1 MHPAIKVIIGA
12 LMTVIGVYSSITFS
26 DQLIDLVLGGIG
38 PLLVLIGAFIVW
50 LESDEWKMKREEN
63 KKQKDKNGLQEQ
75 LQNAQSM
82 RDQQT
87 RNKEQNKGLNT
98 GSSDSDSSQNT
109 ISKDYSEVLEATV
122 DEAKQSISEME
133 NPNYDALIAAE
144 RRDKGRK
151 TLLNWLER
159 QRE

>member
-26 DQLIDLVLGGIG
+26 DQLLDLVLGGIG

-63 KKQKDKNGLQEQ
+63 KKQKDTNGLQEQ

-87 RNKEQNKGLNT
+87 RNNDQNRGLNT
-98 GSSDSDSSQNT
+98 ETSDSDSSQNT
-109 ISKDYSEVLEATV
+109 ISRDYSEVLEATV

-133 NPNYDALIAAE
+133 SPNYDALIAAE

-151 TLLNWLER
+151 TLLEWLER

>member
-12 LMTVIGVYSSITFS
+12 LMTIVGVYSSITFS
-26 DQLIDLVLGGIG
+26 DQLLTLVLGGIG

-63 KKQKDKNGLQEQ
+63 KEQETNGLQEQ

-87 RNKEQNKGLNT
+87 RNTDQNRGLNT
-98 GSSDSDSSQNT
+98 DSNNSENNQNT
-109 ISKDYSEVLEATV
+109 ISRDYSEVLEGTV
-122 DEAKQSISEME
+122 DEAKQDISDMD

-144 RRDKGRK
+144 RRDKSRK
-151 TLLNWLER
+151 TLLEWLER
-159 QRE
+159 RRG

>member
-26 DQLIDLVLGGIG
+26 DQLLDLVLGGIG

-63 KKQKDKNGLQEQ
+63 KKQKETNGLQEQ

-87 RNKEQNKGLNT
+87 RNKDQNRGLNT
-98 GSSDSDSSQNT
+98 ESSDSDSSQNT
-109 ISKDYSEVLEATV
+109 ISRDYSEVLEATV

-133 NPNYDALIAAE
+133 SPNYDALIAAE

-151 TLLNWLER
+151 TLLEWLER

>member
-82 RDQQT
+82 RDKQT

-151 TLLNWLER
+151 TLLNWIGR

>member
-82 RDQQT
+82 RDKQT

>member
-38 PLLVLIGAFIVW
+38 PFLVLIGAFIVW

-63 KKQKDKNGLQEQ
+63 KKQKDTNGLQEQ

-87 RNKEQNKGLNT
+87 RNKEQNKGINT

>member
-63 KKQKDKNGLQEQ
+63 KKQKDTNGLQEQ

-87 RNKEQNKGLNT
+87 RNKEQNKGINT

>member
-1 MHPAIKVIIGA
+1 
-12 LMTVIGVYSSITFS
+12 MTVIGVYSSITFS
-26 DQLIDLVLGGIG
+26 DQLLDLVLGGIG

-63 KKQKDKNGLQEQ
+63 KKQKDTNGLQEQ

-87 RNKEQNKGLNT
+87 RNNDQNRGLNT
-98 GSSDSDSSQNT
+98 ETSDSDSSQNT
-109 ISKDYSEVLEATV
+109 ISRDYSEVLEATV

-133 NPNYDALIAAE
+133 SPNYDALIAAE

-151 TLLNWLER
+151 TLLEWLER

>member
-63 KKQKDKNGLQEQ
+63 KKQKDTNGLQEQ